1 MKKRFTLLIAM
12 MMLLTAIATNV
23 FASSANNNS
32 KVSPKEWQEWFNGL
46 SKEEQLSVNYEPAS
60 ANNNPEVSPKE
71 LQEWFNGLSKEE
83 KLSVNYELLQSI
95 RLSDKDI
102 EWLKWYNTL
111 SKEEQL
117 AVNYFPSQLL
127 KLFSSNEVSKVNN
140 DVFAISKDPNIYI
153 HNQIVKTDVVPFI
166 KNERTMVPL
175 RIISENLGYNVQ
187 WNQKK
192 QEVKV
197 SDRNLE
203 VKLYIGKKEII
214 NNNHKEVIDVAPLI
228 KNDRTFVPLRCI
240 AEAFNQVVIW
250 DQKARNVHITREKDI
265 PSNKN
270 DYIGRFVLINS
281 IDVSSSKGDKKS
293 PESLRIGDV
302 GLILKSEGDY
312 LYIDL
317 IKPQGEAIEDWSFAK
332 GYVLKKDCILNP
344 RPNELD
350 LISNV
355 CRLKNGQIKVQDSI
369 NGETYEVDGNRFA
382 NIKRKEKNQL
392 LIEMPGGA
400 NSAWV
405 SKNDVDFVLEYF
417 TGNLNN

>member
-12 MMLLTAIATNV
+12 MMLLTAMATNV

-281 IDVSSSKGDKKS
+281 IDVSS
-293 PESLRIGDV
+293 
-302 GLILKSEGDY
+302 
-312 LYIDL
+312 
-317 IKPQGEAIEDWSFAK
+317 
-332 GYVLKKDCILNP
+332 
-344 RPNELD
+344 
-350 LISNV
+350 
-355 CRLKNGQIKVQDSI
+355 
-369 NGETYEVDGNRFA
+369 
-382 NIKRKEKNQL
+382 
-392 LIEMPGGA
+392 
-400 NSAWV
+400 
-405 SKNDVDFVLEYF
+405 
-417 TGNLNN
+417 

>member
-1 MKKRFTLLIAM
+1 MRLLDIKNYNLSTGIERKDTKYLWILVALLIFQA
-12 MMLLTAIATNV
+12 LVPI
-23 FASSANNNS
+23 
-32 KVSPKEWQEWFNGL
+32 
-46 SKEEQLSVNYEPAS
+46 
-60 ANNNPEVSPKE
+60 
-71 LQEWFNGLSKEE
+71 
-83 KLSVNYELLQSI
+83 
-95 RLSDKDI
+95 
-102 EWLKWYNTL
+102 
-111 SKEEQL
+111 
-117 AVNYFPSQLL
+117 
-127 KLFSSNEVSKVNN
+127 N

-214 NNNHKEVIDVAPLI
+214 NNNHKEVLDVAPLI

-317 IKPQGEAIEDWSFAK
+317 IKPQGEATEDWSFAK

-405 SKNDVDFVLEYF
+405 SKNDVDFGLEYF